1 MKNFS
6 LILLLTLALACERAS
21 GPLSGVCYTLAERQC
36 AMDPFNSYVKDTK
49 TLDERANG
57 VATYLRDQDIPLS
70 EVKSNPKYTGA
81 VCLACT
87 CPSEYSYR
95 LIIPVADTAKLKIL
109 DLALAERD
117 CD

>member
-6 LILLLTLALACERAS
+6 LIVLLTLALACERAP
-21 GPLSGVCYTLAERQC
+21 GPVSGVCYALTERQC

-57 VATYLRDQDIPLS
+57 VAAFLRDQGIPLS
-70 EVKSNPKYTGA
+70 EVKSNPKFTGA

-95 LIIPVADTAKLKIL
+95 LIIPAGDTVKLKTL
-109 DLALAERD
+109 GLAVTERD

>member
-1 MKNFS
+1 MKNFGLL
-6 LILLLTLALACERAS
+6 LILTLALACERAA
-21 GPLSGVCYTLAERQC
+21 GPLNGVCFTLTERQC

-49 TLDERANG
+49 TLEERANG
-57 VATYLRDQDIPLS
+57 VAAYLRDQGIALS
-70 EVKSNPKYTGA
+70 EVKSNPKFTGA

-95 LIIPVADTAKLKIL
+95 LVISSEDTVKLKTL
-109 DLALAERD
+109 DLALTERD